1 MAKGQA
7 EKTPLKKEKLKAEV
21 YDMLPFR
28 SPHNKILEV
37 KKLPTLPE
45 VAYRLLDLLAGEPE
59 ISELEE
65 VIRYDQSLTAK
76 ILSVANSAYVNT
88 QKEIHSLERAIV
100 ILGVREVS
108 EIAFSICVFSVFKP
122 LKNLTDFDLRE
133 FWLHS
138 ISTGI
143 TARIIAQA
151 LDLKNE
157 DKFFTFG
164 LLHDIGRVLLV
175 HLFPERFEEI
185 LLNQKES
192 GRSLLAEEMEAG
204 LAHTWTGRW
213 LLKRWGL
220 PEGFALVA
228 RFHHHPFYKNH
239 FLFEPAIIKL
249 ADMTV
254 HNLNLVNLPGGQ
266 RGDPAPLLSK
276 LGLSEDLYQA
286 IIEHLTTVRET
297 ITEAWSHVI

>member
-1 MAKGQA
+1 MGQA
-7 EKTPLKKEKLKAEV
+7 EKTPLKKEALQAEV
-21 YDMLPFR
+21 YNMLLLR
-28 SPHNKILEV
+28 TPHNKILEV

-45 VAYRLLDLLAGEPE
+45 VAYRLLDLLSGEPE

-76 ILSVANSAYVNT
+76 ILSVANSAYSGS

-100 ILGVREVS
+100 LLGIREVS

-122 LKNLTDFDLRE
+122 LRNVGNFNLKE

-138 ISTGI
+138 IATGI

-151 LDLKNE
+151 LDAKNE
-157 DKFFTFG
+157 DKFFTMG
-164 LLHDIGRVLLV
+164 LLHDIGRVLLL
-175 HLFPERFEEI
+175 HLFPEKFEEI
-185 LLNQKES
+185 LLHQEKS
-192 GRSLLAEEMEAG
+192 GRSLLVEEMECG
-204 LAHTWTGRW
+204 LAHTWMGRW

-220 PEGFALVA
+220 PEDFILAA
-228 RFHHHPFYKNH
+228 RFHHNPFYKER
-239 FLFEPAIIKL
+239 FLMEPAIIKL

-266 RGDPAPLLSK
+266 KGNPEPLLYK
-276 LGLSEDLYQA
+276 LGFTEDLYQA
-286 IIEHLTTVRET
+286 ILEHLSVIRESLK
-297 ITEAWSHVI
+297 EAWSQVL